1 MLNHR
6 IYIKMLQYYDI
17 RGIAI
22 GDITCPKTT
31 VEAIEKVVFIVNFE
45 LVNVCCVLK
54 DAGLF
59 TTKWD
64 NSCYGCA
71 TIVLLQ
77 NETNFTT
84 MWGK

>member
-1 MLNHR
+1 
-6 IYIKMLQYYDI
+6 MLQYYDI

-31 VEAIEKVVFIVNFE
+31 VEAIGKVVFIVNFE

-59 TTKWD
+59 TTK
-64 NSCYGCA
+64 
-71 TIVLLQ
+71 
-77 NETNFTT
+77 
-84 MWGK
+84 

>member
-1 MLNHR
+1 
-6 IYIKMLQYYDI
+6 MLQYYDI

-31 VEAIEKVVFIVNFE
+31 VEAIEKVVFIE

-59 TTKWD
+59 TTK
-64 NSCYGCA
+64 
-71 TIVLLQ
+71 
-77 NETNFTT
+77 
-84 MWGK
+84 